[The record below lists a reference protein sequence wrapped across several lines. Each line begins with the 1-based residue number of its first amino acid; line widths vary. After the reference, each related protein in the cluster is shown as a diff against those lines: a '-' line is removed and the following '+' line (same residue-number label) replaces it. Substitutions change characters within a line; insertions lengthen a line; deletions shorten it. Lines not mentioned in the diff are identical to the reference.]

1 MPSARRRLGDLGERL
16 ALAHLR
22 ARGYTI
28 LAQNWRIAIGEI
40 DLVAREGD
48 QVVFVEV
55 RTRRG
60 AAPSPEESVSPRK
73 QQRLIALAYSYLA
86 EHQLPDDTPW
96 RIDVIAVRLGA
107 DGPAQI
113 NHLVSAVEG

>member
-1 MPSARRRLGDLGERL
+1 MPSARRRLGDRGERA

-22 ARGYTI
+22 SRGYTI

-86 EHQLPDDTPW
+86 EHGLPDGTPW
-96 RIDVIAVRLGA
+96 RIDVIAVRV
-107 DGPAQI
+107 GPDDLMQI
-113 NHLVSAVEG
+113 NHLVNAVEG

>member
-1 MPSARRRLGDLGERL
+1 MPSARRRLGDLGERI

-22 ARGYTI
+22 AHGYAI

-60 AAPSPEESVSPRK
+60 AAPTPEESVSPAK

-86 EHQLPDDTPW
+86 EHSLPDSTPW
-96 RIDVIAVRLGA
+96 RIDVIAVRVDA
-107 DGPAQI
+107 DGLMRV